1 MKIRKSNSS
10 VRNALVSVIG
20 FRDLILDPYTPDN
33 IAMFAEGRIFETFAA
48 IREITQSPQSNIMI
62 NTLQSNLGN
71 LDHAAIDRFV
81 HLWAAGE

>member
-20 FRDLILDPYTPDN
+20 FRDLNLGPNTPDIIKPFVAGQ
-33 IAMFAEGRIFETFAA
+33 IADTFDAVWAITSGPNAA
-48 IREITQSPQSNIMI
+48 NLLAK
-62 NTLQSNLGN
+62 LQQNLSN
-71 LDHAAIDRFV
+71 LDHAAIDEFV